1 MRRIRIFEPLKII
14 PKIPRL
20 LIQRQMDFEFEKI
33 PYTAE
38 HIPVKKIVNFFLAGL
53 NQYILPSRPL
63 GRPVFAQV
71 EPTNICNLSCP
82 LCLTVAQVGGRAPS
96 YLDYHAYK
104 KFIDEVGDNL
114 LLLILW
120 NWGEP
125 FLHPDIFRMI
135 SDAKAYGIIV
145 VSSTN
150 GNVGFENEEKAK
162 LLVQSGLDSL
172 IVAVDGETQATYSEY
187 RKGGDLSRVIEGIRT
202 IIRVRNQ
209 LGSKTPIIN
218 MRFVAMRHNE
228 HEMNDVQKIAKDLG
242 VDYFTVKTVFI
253 PPESDNKLD
262 PVYAPVSR
270 DLRWYDYYGP
280 DYERKEKFFE
290 CMRPWKRITLDS
302 GGRIIPC
309 EFDFIGKY
317 PFGVLGYDKNAIAS
331 WKSPFSS
338 GFRKGF
344 KRGHNDYYLCEK
356 CVYKNS
362 FATEC
367 TIRRVRILESPDKK
381 ND

>member
-1 MRRIRIFEPLKII
+1 MKILRIFEPLHII

-20 LIQRQMDFEFEKI
+20 LIQRKINFEFEKI
-33 PYTAE
+33 SYTAE
-38 HIPVKKIVNFFLAGL
+38 KIPVGKIVNFFMAGL

-82 LCLTVAQVGGRAPS
+82 LCLNVGRVGGRPPS
-96 YLDYHAYK
+96 YLDYCMYK
-104 KFIDEVGDNL
+104 QFIDEVGASL
-114 LLLILW
+114 LLLVMW

-135 SDAKAYGIIV
+135 SDAKAHGIIV

-172 IVAVDGETQATYSEY
+172 IVAVDGATQATYSEY
-187 RKGGDLSRVIEGIRT
+187 RKGGDLSKVIEGIRT
-202 IIRVRNQ
+202 IVRIRDQ
-209 LGSKTPIIN
+209 LGSRTPVIN

-228 HEMNDVQKIAKDLG
+228 HEMNDVHQLAKDLG
-242 VDYFTVKTVFI
+242 VDYFTVKTAFI
-253 PPESDNKLD
+253 PSEPDNKLD
-262 PVYAPVSR
+262 PIYAPENK
-270 DLRWYDYYGP
+270 DLRWYDYNGP
-280 DYERKEKFFE
+280 DYERKERFFE

-302 GGRIIPC
+302 AGRIIPC
-309 EFDFIGKY
+309 EFDYLGKY
-317 PFGVLGYDKNAIAS
+317 PFGVLGPDKKTIAS
-331 WKSPFSS
+331 WKSSFSS
-338 GFRKGF
+338 ESRKGF
-344 KRGHNDYYLCEK
+344 NKGHNNSYLCKK

-362 FATEC
+362 FDTEC
-367 TIRRVRILESPDKK
+367 TIRRVRISTDPDRKK
-381 ND
+381 